1 MNSIGFYLQVQKS
14 TILHS
19 QSGKGVFIFNEK
31 PVPPGT
37 LIGFYPGIIYDKEAI
52 NKLEWTTEG
61 SKIITGDA
69 FGKLSLYNVN

>member
-52 NKLEWTTEG
+52 NKIKDKNQSLTELPYL
-61 SKIITGDA
+61 IR
-69 FGKLSLYNVN
+69 